1 MSYSK
6 KGIKHDFTCLWAAE
20 LSNDRVRRT
29 TTTTTIAIISSMRK
43 LKKTHAKKEYSCK
56 RIIKRMERNVQSI
69 LYFELEE
76 RKKERKKEEPA
87 NAPYLHTQSLVT
99 CIKVAH

>member
-20 LSNDRVRRT
+20 LSNDGVRRT
-29 TTTTTIAIISSMRK
+29 TTTTTTTAIAIISSMKK
-43 LKKTHAKKEYSCK
+43 LEKTHTKKEYSCK

-69 LYFELEE
+69 LYFEL
-76 RKKERKKEEPA
+76 KERK
-87 NAPYLHTQSLVT
+87 
-99 CIKVAH
+99 